1 MGLQTQGGWVG
12 LVHCVTFYVHRSQSC
27 ELSAA
32 TVDELWTIAILC
44 VLFVTDL
51 RADICT
57 KFALV
62 DVSNDWE
69 AEVTIKKPVVR
80 LQRNLRLTR
89 AAWSRLLTPL
99 QTVQKTHGSLAPED
113 EVPLGQEPAAEHP
126 LWTEVVKSSSFRN
139 QWHKRIFN
147 RPPINVSEMS
157 AALRSEARRSR
168 RCPCKS

>member
-1 MGLQTQGGWVG
+1 MG

-80 LQRNLRLTR
+80 LQRNLDGR
-89 AAWSRLLTPL
+89 
-99 QTVQKTHGSLAPED
+99 G
-113 EVPLGQEPAAEHP
+113 
-126 LWTEVVKSSSFRN
+126 
-139 QWHKRIFN
+139 
-147 RPPINVSEMS
+147 
-157 AALRSEARRSR
+157 
-168 RCPCKS
+168 